1 MKKKITLMCLL
12 SISLSAYSQVGIH
25 TQNPQGALHVDG
37 AKDNAKTGAPTLT
50 QQLNDFTVTP
60 TGKVGIGTI
69 TPAANVDI
77 VGTTF
82 GIKNAQAPSSGS
94 WDNLW
99 FNVGGSISSLNA
111 SGAEQGLQFNVG
123 SNSFGTYGD
132 GSQILKTVATMLPSG
147 NLGINT
153 TNPARIL
160 DVNANAAPIRLTNLA
175 TTNTGSTVL
184 SIDTS
189 GDIRSIPFNNLLAGA
204 SSLTNINVDYTATG
218 DETIL
223 WNSASSI
230 TVTLPMPTQIQV
242 GKTIVLVG
250 AGGQIN
256 LAGVLPT
263 VTNSATLSNIPTGK
277 RISIFAINTGVL
289 GNSTRSWV
297 VIAKDF

>member
-60 TGKVGIGTI
+60 TGNVGIGTI

-123 SNSFGTYGD
+123 SNSSGTYGD

-160 DVNANAAPIRLTNLA
+160 DVNANTAPIRLTNLA

-204 SSLTNINVDYTATG
+204 SSLTNINADYTATG